1 MVVRILSAAAILVS
15 GALVLADLA
24 NAQERSGKSVYEAQC
39 QKCHAAGTDGAPKI
53 DDRAAWIPRMKK
65 GLDATVAQAIKGHG
79 KMPARGGLADL
90 TDKELRSSVV
100 YMFNTAGPP
109 PKPAPAAPVVSN
121 EKVIDG
127 TEIYLGVKQVKDDV
141 YHVNITLRDGKT
153 HEFIKDAQVEVKLAN
168 PVMGAETK
176 KLNRESIDKT
186 VSYGNDFRIR
196 GPYPHVINVEVRR
209 PGRATAIET
218 KFDLKE

>member
-1 MVVRILSAAAILVS
+1 MRSASLAIIAAVCAATGTLAAAAERT
-15 GALVLADLA
+15 G
-24 NAQERSGKSVYEAQC
+24 QEIVKAQC
-39 QKCHAAGTDGAPKI
+39 SNCHETGRFGAPRI

-90 TDKELRSSVV
+90 TDKELRSAVV

-109 PKPAPAAPVVSN
+109 PKPAPAAPLVSN

-141 YHVNITLRDGKT
+141 YHVNITLRDDKT
-153 HEFIKDAQVEVKLAN
+153 HEFIKDAQVEVKVAN
-168 PVMGAETK
+168 PVMGAESK
-176 KLNRESIDKT
+176 KLNREAIDKT
-186 VSYGNDFRIR
+186 VSYGNDFRLQ

-209 PGRATAIET
+209 PGRAAAIET